1 MACAAFLFCTVAA
14 IASPAQT
21 LTTLFSF
28 DVTHGENPTSTLVQ
42 GTDGNFYGTTT
53 LGGANREGTVF
64 RITPG
69 GTLTNLYNF
78 CSVNPGN
85 LPLCYDGVNPDAEL
99 VQGTDGNFYGT
110 TPQGGAACP
119 GSLNFCFGTVFK
131 ITPSGT
137 LTTLHSFAGYGD
149 GDSPFAG
156 LIQATDGNFYGTTQG
171 GYSSNGTVFKI
182 TPGGTLTTLYHFCS
196 INSPTRCADG
206 SAPTGTL
213 VEGTDG
219 NFYGTTNLGG
229 TSANCPTPVPGA
241 VPGCGTVFKIT
252 PAGTLTTLYSFGS
265 AFGIW
270 PIAGLVQGNDGNFY
284 GTTEFLYLSAG
295 IGVGGTVFKITPA
308 GTLTTLDAFDLDSG
322 YSFIMGGLVQATDGN
337 FYGMDYD
344 GGNRADCPNYV
355 GCGMIYKI
363 TPAGTLT
370 TLLIFNSTDGA
381 WPEAAL
387 IQATDGNL
395 YGTTSAGG
403 TDNFGTVFKFAVG
416 LGPFVE
422 TEPTSGTVGTAVVI
436 LGTNLTGATS
446 VTFNGTAAAFTV
458 VSSSEI
464 TTTVPA
470 GATTG
475 AVQVVTP
482 GGTLTSNTNFVVTQ
496 SALATSTALSSV
508 PNPSN
513 LGESVTFTA
522 KVTVTP
528 PGTGTPTGRVTFL
541 DGTTTLGSVA
551 LSSSEAVYATSG
563 ISAGSHS
570 ITAKYSGSTSFL
582 GSTSPVLKQ
591 QVNTV
596 TLSPSALNFG
606 TQPVKTTSAAKTVTL
621 TNNLSTALTISSI
634 TFTGTDPSDFAQT
647 NTCGTTVAAKGKC
660 TISVK
665 FTPQATGTRTA
676 TLNVKDTANNNP
688 QTVTLTGT
696 GELQVAWSPTS
707 LTFAAQPV
715 KTTSAAK
722 TVTLTNNLSTALT
735 ISSITFTGTDP
746 SDFAQTNT
754 CGTTVAAKGKCT
766 ISVKFTPQATGT
778 RTATLNVKDTANNS
792 PQTVKLTGTGE
803 LQVAWSPTSLT
814 FAAQPVKTTSPAK
827 TVTLTN
833 NLSTAL
839 TISSITFT
847 GTDPSDF
854 AQTNTCGT
862 TVAAKGKCTISVKF
876 TPQATGTR
884 TATLNVKD
892 TANNSPQT
900 VKLTGTGE

>member
-1 MACAAFLFCTVAA
+1 MSCLTNGGFLLTNLQTLGRFTFSCRRKPKRSSLRRFSLPKMACAAFLFCTVAA

-110 TPQGGAACP
+110 TPSLGRAWP

-171 GYSSNGTVFKI
+171 GYSSN
-182 TPGGTLTTLYHFCS
+182 
-196 INSPTRCADG
+196 
-206 SAPTGTL
+206 
-213 VEGTDG
+213 
-219 NFYGTTNLGG
+219 
-229 TSANCPTPVPGA
+229 
-241 VPGCGTVFKIT
+241 GTVFKIT

-422 TEPTSGTVGTAVVI
+422 TEPISGTVGTAVVI

-563 ISAGSHS
+563 LSAGSHS

-660 TISVK
+660 TIAVK

-676 TLNVKDTANNNP
+676 A
-688 QTVTLTGT
+688 
-696 GELQVAWSPTS
+696 
-707 LTFAAQPV
+707 
-715 KTTSAAK
+715 
-722 TVTLTNNLSTALT
+722 
-735 ISSITFTGTDP
+735 
-746 SDFAQTNT
+746 
-754 CGTTVAAKGKCT
+754 
-766 ISVKFTPQATGT
+766 
-778 RTATLNVKDTANNS
+778 LNVKDTANNS

-803 LQVAWSPTSLT
+803 
-814 FAAQPVKTTSPAK
+814 
-827 TVTLTN
+827 
-833 NLSTAL
+833 
-839 TISSITFT
+839 
-847 GTDPSDF
+847 
-854 AQTNTCGT
+854 
-862 TVAAKGKCTISVKF
+862 
-876 TPQATGTR
+876 
-884 TATLNVKD
+884 
-892 TANNSPQT
+892 
-900 VKLTGTGE
+900 